1 MSDLKL
7 ADEFPALERDDWRA
21 LVDASLKAKSYETL
35 RTRTVDGI
43 IIEPVYGAAEN
54 ATPLPAAPPRAA
66 ADAWTLVQRSD
77 MPEIAPANT
86 QMLDDLMNGASGIS
100 LVLPG
105 SISAGTSGVAVT
117 DARSVQRLFEGV
129 ELDLIDLRLDG
140 GRHGRD
146 IALLVLDEYKR
157 RRLDLSRCKLTL
169 GLDPL
174 GAFAHGGKVTERG
187 ELSRRFGEM
196 FTLTTGMDHQGP
208 VAQADARVYH
218 GAGCSEVQELGFAL
232 ATAVDYL
239 RMLEAGGIA
248 PADAAPRMSIMLTAD
263 ADQFVTIA
271 KLRAARLLWAR
282 LLGVSD
288 LAPTPVTLHVETAA
302 RMMSRRDPHV
312 NLLRATTASF
322 AAGIGGADSVSV
334 LPFTHALGLPDGFAR
349 RMARNVQSLLLE
361 ESRVGR
367 VRDATAGSGHVED
380 LTHELARSAWSIFQA
395 IETEG
400 GMMAGLTD
408 GKVQAMIQDVR
419 VARDTDIARRK
430 TALTGVSEFP
440 NLNEAPNKTLDMSIP
455 PDWKIA
461 IASPADGMETC
472 DALQQHRL
480 SEGFEALRDTS
491 DAILTD
497 TGTRPTVF
505 LAVLGKPADFT
516 VRATWMSNLLASGG
530 IDVVTGSPEEL
541 AASKLGITCICS
553 SDAVYAGEAEEAVR
567 SLAQQG
573 ATYIMMA
580 GKPGEMEASLKTA
593 GVQRF
598 VHAGQNVL
606 ELLNELSR
614 LATGDRS

>member
-7 ADEFPALERDDWRA
+7 ADEFPALEQDDWRA
-21 LVDASLKAKSYETL
+21 LVDASLKGRSFETL
-35 RTRTVDGI
+35 RTRTSDGI

-54 ATPLPAAPPRAA
+54 PPQLPAAPARAS

-77 MPEIAPANT
+77 MPDIAAANA

-105 SISAGTSGVAVT
+105 SISTGEAGVAVT

-146 IALLVLDEYKR
+146 LALLVLNEYKR
-157 RRLDLSRCKLTL
+157 RRLDLSRCNLTL

-174 GAFAHGGKVTERG
+174 GAFADGGKVTGRS

-196 FTLTTGMDHQGP
+196 FTLATSADHQGP

-218 GAGCSEVQELGFAL
+218 GAGSSEAQELGFAL
-232 ATAVDYL
+232 ATAVDYM

-248 PADAAPRMSIMLTAD
+248 PADAAPRISMMLTAD

-282 LLGVSD
+282 LLNVSG
-288 LAPTPVTLHVETAA
+288 LAPTPVTVHVETAA

-322 AAGIGGADSVSV
+322 AAGIGGADSVTV

-349 RMARNVQSLLLE
+349 RLARNVQSLLLE

-380 LTHELARSAWSIFQA
+380 LTHELARSAWSIFQT
-395 IETEG
+395 IEAAG
-400 GMMAGLTD
+400 GMMAALTD
-408 GKVQAMIQDVR
+408 GKVQAMIQEVR
-419 VARDTDIARRK
+419 VARDKDIARRK
-430 TALTGVSEFP
+430 MPLTGVSEFP
-440 NLNEAPNKTLDMSIP
+440 NLNEAPNKTLDMSVP
-455 PDWKIA
+455 ADWKIGED
-461 IASPADGMETC
+461 SPAVDMDTC
-472 DALQQHRL
+472 EALQQHRL
-480 SEGFEALRDTS
+480 GEGFEALRDAS
-491 DAILTD
+491 DASLAD
-497 TGTRPTVF
+497 TGSRPTVF

-516 VRATWMSNLLASGG
+516 VRAIWMSNLLASGG
-530 IDVVTGSPEEL
+530 IDAVTGSPEEL
-541 AASKLGITCICS
+541 ADSKLSIACICS
-553 SDAVYAGEAEEAVR
+553 SDAIYAGEAEDAVR

-573 ATYIMMA
+573 AKYIMMA
-580 GKPGEMEASLKTA
+580 GKPGEMEASLKAA
-593 GVQRF
+593 GVQQF

-614 LATGDRS
+614 LTTGDPS